1 MLATAVNAAG
11 NATNTTQPEPTLY
24 AEPSSSTNS
33 NGIITISN
41 PVGNTTTST
50 IRMTTSTTMLPP
62 TNITSNVT
70 NETNATVE
78 TTSTTIPEPTTTT
91 IEETT
96 TTIPE
101 IVTTTLAPEC
111 GNLYQEVGEE
121 CDTTASACGAG
132 RWQCVNCKCVQLPD
146 ETTTTT
152 TVAPVGI
159 LGNIDI
165 SKNSDVLY
173 IAGGVG
179 VILLIFVLLVWKLGG
194 KEEEKPKLK

>member
-11 NATNTTQPEPTLY
+11 NTTNTTQPEPTLY

-50 IRMTTSTTMLPP
+50 IRMTTSTTLPP
-62 TNITSNVT
+62 TNTTSNAT
-70 NETNATVE
+70 NGTNATVE
-78 TTSTTIPEPTTTT
+78 TTSTTTLEPTTTT

-96 TTIPE
+96 TTVPE
-101 IVTTTLAPEC
+101 IPTTTIAPIC

-132 RWQCVNCKCVQLPD
+132 RWQCIDCKCVPLSD

-152 TVAPVGI
+152 TVASAGI
-159 LGNIDI
+159 LGNIDV

-194 KEEEKPKLK
+194 KEEEKPNLK